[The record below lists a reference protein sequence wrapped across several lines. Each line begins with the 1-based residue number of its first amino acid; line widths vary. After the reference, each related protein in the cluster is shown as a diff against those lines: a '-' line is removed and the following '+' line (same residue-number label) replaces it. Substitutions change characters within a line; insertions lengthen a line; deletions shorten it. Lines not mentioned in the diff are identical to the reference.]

1 MSRIEKTKEDAT
13 RSKKDFLNN
22 LYHSPFK
29 EDRRWMIRYLAVET
43 RDRLE
48 ENRSLVDQIFFKN
61 IFEMM
66 LGKSSSDNALLAFDI
81 VCNLIKDK

>member
-1 MSRIEKTKEDAT
+1 
-13 RSKKDFLNN
+13 
-22 LYHSPFK
+22 
-29 EDRRWMIRYLAVET
+29 MIRYLAVET